1 MSMLTHHKWI
11 HNEIHN
17 EAWMKIP
24 VLGKSGNIQYYFAL
38 GRVFTY
44 LHTSSYIAQKTILG
58 IHTWEE
64 SL

>member
-44 LHTSSYIAQKTILG
+44 LHTSSYIA
-58 IHTWEE
+58 
-64 SL
+64 